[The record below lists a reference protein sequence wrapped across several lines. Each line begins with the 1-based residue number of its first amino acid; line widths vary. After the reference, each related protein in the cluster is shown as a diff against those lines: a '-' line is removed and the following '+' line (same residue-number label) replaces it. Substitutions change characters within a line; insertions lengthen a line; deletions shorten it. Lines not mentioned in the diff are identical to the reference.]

1 MNNPLPHPQDARMSE
16 PMFPRPNYEYPN
28 GGVEYGA
35 SGETLRVYA
44 AIHLKVPQ
52 SGIPALDAMIR
63 ESRRLDAILGTL
75 TGDRA
80 DGTMDNTPERYTEI
94 AVKQANALLA
104 ALEKEEAGGAK

>member
-1 MNNPLPHPQDARMSE
+1 MNKLPHNRMLDY
-16 PMFPRPNYEYPN
+16 MFPKPTHTYP
-28 GGVEYGA
+28 GGSVEHG
-35 SGETLRVYA
+35 SNGETLQVYA

-63 ESRRLDAILGTL
+63 ESRRMDAILGTL

-104 ALEKEEAGGAK
+104 ALEKEEAGGAE